1 MNLEMTQDEILNRI
15 RMLAAADPNKEIIRS
30 INKRYRKPKNTCFC
44 GAKIKTSDV
53 RFADYFDIL
62 GDWNLYVNGNS

>member
-1 MNLEMTQDEILNRI
+1 MSPDINPIV
-15 RMLAAADPNKEIIRS
+15 ADYVMEYFRPNKEIIRS